1 MVEINAAVYYIYA
14 IRITH
19 VYCLY
24 VHMCIVDMDNNN
36 NNMMVMLEMDRGA
49 VINRVMG

>member
-1 MVEINAAVYYIYA
+1 MQQCIIRIYL
-14 IRITH
+14 IQITH
-19 VYCLY
+19 VCCLY
-24 VHMCIVDMDNNN
+24 VHFMCIVDLDNNN

>member
-1 MVEINAAVYYIYA
+1 MVKINAAVYYIYTQYA
-14 IRITH
+14 LRI
-19 VYCLY
+19 Y